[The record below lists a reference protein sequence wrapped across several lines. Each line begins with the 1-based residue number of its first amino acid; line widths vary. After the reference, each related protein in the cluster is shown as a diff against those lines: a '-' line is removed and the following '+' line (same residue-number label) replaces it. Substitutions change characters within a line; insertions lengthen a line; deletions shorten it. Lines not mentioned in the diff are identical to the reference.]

1 MANILK
7 IKRGLKADIS
17 KLTLVAGELAVALD
31 TQELYVGDNEG
42 NVKIIKGGAAGAV
55 ESADKLTVAR
65 TITATGDA
73 TGSTS
78 FDGSEN
84 VEMALTLAT
93 SGVTA
98 GTYSKVTVDAKGRVI
113 TGASLDKAD
122 LPTIVIEDIE
132 GLSEALG
139 AKATKEEL
147 KNYVKTADLPKTAS
161 YIFPYEKSGS
171 DVVVTNWNA
180 DDIQSIVNK
189 ATAGDPFT
197 LQLKLENGKIYNGY
211 ITKILPDFVTI
222 PEGNSYL
229 GLVFPTGPNHLK
241 PLQSNGVYFGED
253 VFYCYNIF
261 YNTTTKAVTEYNF
274 FGQDVYNYICAD
286 PSTGRLPQLAKLSDL
301 AKKVDKVEG
310 KALSTNDFTNELK
323 AKLEGLSNYD
333 DTAIKADIA
342 KKADATSISTALE
355 GKVDKVEGKVLSS
368 NDYTT
373 AEKEKLAGLSN
384 YNDTEIKADIAKKAN
399 ATDVYTQTQVNTE
412 LGKKADK
419 TTVES
424 LTTTVNGKAN
434 KATTISGYGIT
445 DAYTKKEVDA
455 KVTSVYKYKAS
466 VANEAALPTGGQ
478 VVGDVYNLEDTGMN
492 VAWTGEGWDK
502 LGSVVDLTPYL
513 TKEDAGKTYAA
524 KATTLVGYGI
534 TDAYTKSA
542 VNTELDKKVDK
553 EIGKQLSTNDY
564 TTAEKTKL
572 TGIATGAEVNKIDAV
587 KVNGTALGITDK
599 AVNIDLSN
607 YATKSTTLVGYGITN
622 AYTKDEVNTALG
634 KKANSSDVYTKTEVN
649 NSLANKL
656 SKTDVID
663 GGTF

>member
-1 MANILK
+1 MANTLK

-42 NVKIIKGGAAGAV
+42 NVKIIKGGASGAV

-73 TGSTS
+73 TGSTA
-78 FDGSEN
+78 FDGSQN
-84 VEMALTLAT
+84 VEMALELAT

-98 GTYSKVTVDAKGRVI
+98 GTYSKVTVDAKGRVTAGSNI
-113 TGASLDKAD
+113 TIGD
-122 LPTIVIEDIE
+122 LSTTLA
-132 GLSEALG
+132 GL
-139 AKATKEEL
+139 ATKEEL
-147 KNYVKTADLPKTAS
+147 SGYVKTTDL
-161 YIFPYEKSGS
+161 
-171 DVVVTNWNA
+171 
-180 DDIQSIVNK
+180 
-189 ATAGDPFT
+189 
-197 LQLKLENGKIYNGY
+197 
-211 ITKILPDFVTI
+211 
-222 PEGNSYL
+222 
-229 GLVFPTGPNHLK
+229 
-241 PLQSNGVYFGED
+241 
-253 VFYCYNIF
+253 
-261 YNTTTKAVTEYNF
+261 TTELN
-274 FGQDVYNYICAD
+274 
-286 PSTGRLPQLAKLSDL
+286 
-301 AKKVDKVEG
+301 KKVDKVAG
-310 KALSTNDFTNELK
+310 KSLIDDTEITRLASVE
-323 AKLEGLSNYD
+323 NYD

-342 KKADATSISTALE
+342 KKADATAMSTALE

-384 YNDTEIKADIAKKAN
+384 YDDADIRASIATKAE
-399 ATDVYTQTQVNTE
+399 ADSVYTKEEVNTE

-419 TTVES
+419 TTVET
-424 LTTTVNGKAN
+424 LTTTVNGKAD

-445 DAYTKKEVDA
+445 DAYTKTEVDA
-455 KVTSVYKYKAS
+455 KVSSVYKYKGS
-466 VANEAALPTGGQ
+466 VANEAALPTEGQ
-478 VVGDVYNLEDTGMN
+478 VIGDVYNLEDTGMN
-492 VAWTGEGWDK
+492 VAWTGEGWDN

-513 TKEDAGKTYAA
+513 TKDEAGNTYAA
-524 KATTLVGYGI
+524 KASTLEGYGI

-542 VNTELDKKVDK
+542 VDTELDKKVDK

-607 YATKSTTLVGYGITN
+607 YATKSTTLAGYGITN
-622 AYTKDEVNTALG
+622 AYTKDEVNTELG

-649 NSLANKL
+649 DALANKL
-656 SKTDVID
+656 SNTDVID

>member
-1 MANILK
+1 MANTLK

-42 NVKIIKGGAAGAV
+42 NVKIIKGGASGAV

-73 TGSTS
+73 TGSTA
-78 FDGSEN
+78 FDGSQN
-84 VEMALTLAT
+84 VEMALELAT

-98 GTYSKVTVDAKGRVI
+98 GTYSKVTVDTKGRVTAGSNI
-113 TGASLDKAD
+113 T
-122 LPTIVIEDIE
+122 VEDIGDLSTTLA
-132 GLSEALG
+132 GL
-139 AKATKEEL
+139 ATKEEL
-147 KNYVKTADLPKTAS
+147 
-161 YIFPYEKSGS
+161 G
-171 DVVVTNWNA
+171 
-180 DDIQSIVNK
+180 
-189 ATAGDPFT
+189 G
-197 LQLKLENGKIYNGY
+197 
-211 ITKILPDFVTI
+211 
-222 PEGNSYL
+222 
-229 GLVFPTGPNHLK
+229 
-241 PLQSNGVYFGED
+241 
-253 VFYCYNIF
+253 
-261 YNTTTKAVTEYNF
+261 
-274 FGQDVYNYICAD
+274 
-286 PSTGRLPQLAKLSDL
+286 
-301 AKKVDKVEG
+301 KVDKVTG
-310 KALSTNDFTNELK
+310 KSLIDDTEITRLASVE
-323 AKLEGLSNYD
+323 NYD

-342 KKADATSISTALE
+342 KKADATAMSTALE

-384 YNDTEIKADIAKKAN
+384 YNDTAIKADIAKKAN
-399 ATDVYTQTQVNTE
+399 AADVYTQTQVNTE

-445 DAYTKKEVDA
+445 DAYTKTEVDA
-455 KVTSVYKYKAS
+455 KVSSVYKYKGS
-466 VANEAALPTGGQ
+466 VANESALPTEGQ

-524 KATTLVGYGI
+524 KATTLEGYGI
-534 TDAYTKSA
+534 TDAYTKTA

-553 EIGKQLSTNDY
+553 ETGKQLSTNDY

-607 YATKSTTLVGYGITN
+607 YATKSTTLAGYGITN
-622 AYTKDEVNTALG
+622 AYTKDEVNTELG

>member
-1 MANILK
+1 MANTLK

-42 NVKIIKGGAAGAV
+42 NVKIVKGGASGAV

-73 TGSTS
+73 TGSTA
-78 FDGSEN
+78 FDGSQN
-84 VEMALTLAT
+84 VEMALELAT

-98 GTYSKVTVDAKGRVI
+98 GTYSKVTVDAKGRVTAGSNI
-113 TGASLDKAD
+113 T
-122 LPTIVIEDIE
+122 VEDIGDLSTTLA
-132 GLSEALG
+132 GL
-139 AKATKEEL
+139 ATKEEL
-147 KNYVKTADLPKTAS
+147 GGYVKT
-161 YIFPYEKSGS
+161 
-171 DVVVTNWNA
+171 
-180 DDIQSIVNK
+180 
-189 ATAGDPFT
+189 
-197 LQLKLENGKIYNGY
+197 EN
-211 ITKILPDFVTI
+211 L
-222 PEGNSYL
+222 
-229 GLVFPTGPNHLK
+229 
-241 PLQSNGVYFGED
+241 
-253 VFYCYNIF
+253 
-261 YNTTTKAVTEYNF
+261 TTELN
-274 FGQDVYNYICAD
+274 
-286 PSTGRLPQLAKLSDL
+286 
-301 AKKVDKVEG
+301 KKVDKVAG
-310 KALSTNDFTNELK
+310 KSLIDDTEITRLASVE
-323 AKLEGLSNYD
+323 NYN

-342 KKADATSISTALE
+342 KKADATAMSTALE

-399 ATDVYTQTQVNTE
+399 AADVYTQTQVNTE
-412 LGKKADK
+412 LSKKADK

-455 KVTSVYKYKAS
+455 KVSSVYKYKAS
-466 VANEAALPTGGQ
+466 VANEAALPTEGQ

-513 TKEDAGKTYAA
+513 TKDDAGKTYAA
-524 KATTLVGYGI
+524 KATTLEGYGI
-534 TDAYTKSA
+534 TDAYTKTA
-542 VNTELDKKVDK
+542 ANTELNKKVDK
-553 EIGKQLSTNDY
+553 ETGKQLSTNDY

-607 YATKSTTLVGYGITN
+607 YATKSTTLAGYGITN

>member
-31 TQELYVGDNEG
+31 TQELYVGDKDG
-42 NVKIIKGGAAGAV
+42 NVKIIKGGASGAV

-73 TGSTS
+73 TGSTA
-78 FDGSEN
+78 FDGSQN
-84 VEMALTLAT
+84 VEMALELAT

-98 GTYSKVTVDAKGRVI
+98 GTYSKVTVDAKGRVTAGSSI
-113 TGASLDKAD
+113 T
-122 LPTIVIEDIE
+122 VEDIGDLSTTLA
-132 GLSEALG
+132 GL
-139 AKATKEEL
+139 ATKEEL
-147 KNYVKTADLPKTAS
+147 GGYVKTTDL
-161 YIFPYEKSGS
+161 
-171 DVVVTNWNA
+171 
-180 DDIQSIVNK
+180 
-189 ATAGDPFT
+189 
-197 LQLKLENGKIYNGY
+197 
-211 ITKILPDFVTI
+211 
-222 PEGNSYL
+222 
-229 GLVFPTGPNHLK
+229 
-241 PLQSNGVYFGED
+241 
-253 VFYCYNIF
+253 
-261 YNTTTKAVTEYNF
+261 TTELN
-274 FGQDVYNYICAD
+274 
-286 PSTGRLPQLAKLSDL
+286 
-301 AKKVDKVEG
+301 KKVDKVAG
-310 KALSTNDFTNELK
+310 KSLIDDTEITRLASVE
-323 AKLEGLSNYD
+323 NYD

-342 KKADATSISTALE
+342 KKADATAMSTALE

-384 YNDTEIKADIAKKAN
+384 YDDTNIKASIATKAEADN
-399 ATDVYTQTQVNTE
+399 VYTKEEVNTE

-419 TTVES
+419 TTVET
-424 LTTTVNGKAN
+424 LTTTVNGKAD

-445 DAYTKKEVDA
+445 DAYTKTEVDA
-455 KVTSVYKYKAS
+455 KVSSVYKYKGS
-466 VANEAALPTGGQ
+466 VADESALPTEGQ

-492 VAWTGEGWDK
+492 VAWTGEGWDN
-502 LGSVVDLTPYL
+502 LGSVIDLTPYL

-524 KATTLVGYGI
+524 KATTLEGYGI
-534 TDAYTKSA
+534 ADAYTKSA
-542 VNTELDKKVDK
+542 VDTELNKKVDK
-553 EIGKQLSTNDY
+553 ETGKQLSTNDY

-607 YATKSTTLVGYGITN
+607 YATKSTTLAGYGITN
-622 AYTKDEVNTALG
+622 AYTKDEVNTELG

>member
-1 MANILK
+1 MANTLK

-42 NVKIIKGGAAGAV
+42 NVKIVKGGASGAV

-73 TGSTS
+73 TGSTA
-78 FDGSEN
+78 FDGSQN
-84 VEMALTLAT
+84 VEMALELAT

-98 GTYSKVTVDAKGRVI
+98 GTYSKVTVDAKGRVTAGSNI
-113 TGASLDKAD
+113 T
-122 LPTIVIEDIE
+122 VEDIGDLSTTLA
-132 GLSEALG
+132 GL
-139 AKATKEEL
+139 ATKEEL
-147 KNYVKTADLPKTAS
+147 AGYVKTTDL
-161 YIFPYEKSGS
+161 
-171 DVVVTNWNA
+171 
-180 DDIQSIVNK
+180 
-189 ATAGDPFT
+189 
-197 LQLKLENGKIYNGY
+197 
-211 ITKILPDFVTI
+211 
-222 PEGNSYL
+222 
-229 GLVFPTGPNHLK
+229 
-241 PLQSNGVYFGED
+241 
-253 VFYCYNIF
+253 
-261 YNTTTKAVTEYNF
+261 TTELN
-274 FGQDVYNYICAD
+274 
-286 PSTGRLPQLAKLSDL
+286 
-301 AKKVDKVEG
+301 KKVDKVAG
-310 KALSTNDFTNELK
+310 KSLIDDTEITRLASVK
-323 AKLEGLSNYD
+323 NYD

-342 KKADATSISTALE
+342 KKADATAMSTALE

-384 YNDTEIKADIAKKAN
+384 YDDADIKASIATKAEADN
-399 ATDVYTQTQVNTE
+399 VYTKEEVNTE

-419 TTVES
+419 TTVET
-424 LTTTVNGKAN
+424 LTATVNGKAD

-445 DAYTKKEVDA
+445 DAYTKTEVDA
-455 KVTSVYKYKAS
+455 KVASVYKYKGS
-466 VANEAALPTGGQ
+466 VANEDALPTADQ
-478 VVGDVYNLEDTGMN
+478 VIGDVYNLEDTGMN

-524 KATTLVGYGI
+524 KATTLEGYGI
-534 TDAYTKSA
+534 TDAYTKTA
-542 VNTELDKKVDK
+542 ANTELDKKVDK
-553 EIGKQLSTNDY
+553 VTGKQLSTNDY

-607 YATKSTTLVGYGITN
+607 YATKSTTLAGYGITN
-622 AYTKDEVNTALG
+622 AYTKDEVNTELG

-649 NSLANKL
+649 DALANKL
-656 SKTDVID
+656 SNTDVID

>member
-1 MANILK
+1 MANTLK

-42 NVKIIKGGAAGAV
+42 NVKIVKGGASGAV
-55 ESADKLTVAR
+55 ESANKLTVAR

-73 TGSTS
+73 TGSTA
-78 FDGSEN
+78 FDGSQN
-84 VEMALTLAT
+84 VEMALELAT

-98 GTYSKVTVDAKGRVI
+98 GTYSKVTVDAKGRVTAGSNI
-113 TGASLDKAD
+113 T
-122 LPTIVIEDIE
+122 VEDIGDLSTTLA
-132 GLSEALG
+132 GL
-139 AKATKEEL
+139 ATKEEL
-147 KNYVKTADLPKTAS
+147 GGYVKTADL
-161 YIFPYEKSGS
+161 
-171 DVVVTNWNA
+171 
-180 DDIQSIVNK
+180 
-189 ATAGDPFT
+189 
-197 LQLKLENGKIYNGY
+197 
-211 ITKILPDFVTI
+211 
-222 PEGNSYL
+222 
-229 GLVFPTGPNHLK
+229 
-241 PLQSNGVYFGED
+241 
-253 VFYCYNIF
+253 
-261 YNTTTKAVTEYNF
+261 TTELN
-274 FGQDVYNYICAD
+274 
-286 PSTGRLPQLAKLSDL
+286 
-301 AKKVDKVEG
+301 KKVDKVAG
-310 KALSTNDFTNELK
+310 KSLIDDTEITRLASVE
-323 AKLEGLSNYD
+323 NYD

-342 KKADATSISTALE
+342 KKADATAMSTALE

-384 YNDTEIKADIAKKAN
+384 YDDTDIKASIATKAN
-399 ATDVYTQTQVNTE
+399 SADVYSKTDMDTK
-412 LGKKADK
+412 LGLKADK
-419 TTVES
+419 SALDTLTETVS
-424 LTTTVNGKAN
+424 GKAN
-434 KATTISGYGIT
+434 TATTLAGYGIA
-445 DAYTKKEVDA
+445 DAYTKTEVDA
-455 KVTSVYKYKAS
+455 KVSSVYKYKGS
-466 VANEAALPTGGQ
+466 VANESALPTEGQ

-492 VAWTGEGWDK
+492 VAWTGEGWDN
-502 LGSVVDLTPYL
+502 LGSVIDLTPYL

-524 KATTLVGYGI
+524 KATTLEGYGI
-534 TDAYTKSA
+534 TDAYTKTA

-553 EIGKQLSTNDY
+553 ETGKQLSTNDY

-607 YATKSTTLVGYGITN
+607 YATKSTTLAGYGITN
-622 AYTKDEVNTALG
+622 AYTKDEVNTELG